1 MRYEIKWAQGAV
13 KDIRRLDNPLVVRI
27 TRAIEAFAETGRG
40 DVKRLTNADGAY
52 RLRVGEWRVLFR
64 LPLVEAEAER
74 SLSLTGSHGSSP
86 VSSCLVPHVTM
97 IHQST

>member
-64 LPLVEAEAER
+64 LVHADIQIMLIQAVLPRGEVYKR
-74 SLSLTGSHGSSP
+74 
-86 VSSCLVPHVTM
+86 
-97 IHQST
+97 

>member
-1 MRYEIKWAQGAV
+1 LRYEIKWAQGAV
-13 KDIRRLDNPLVVRI
+13 KDIRRLDNPLIVRI

-64 LPLVEAEAER
+64 LVHTDIQIMLIQAVLPRGEAYKR
-74 SLSLTGSHGSSP
+74 
-86 VSSCLVPHVTM
+86 
-97 IHQST
+97 

>member
-13 KDIRRLDNPLVVRI
+13 KDIRRLDNPLIVRI

-40 DVKRLTNADGAY
+40 DGKRLTNADGAY

-64 LPLVEAEAER
+64 LVHTDIQIMLIQAVLPRGEAYKR
-74 SLSLTGSHGSSP
+74 
-86 VSSCLVPHVTM
+86 
-97 IHQST
+97 

>member
-27 TRAIEAFAETGRG
+27 ARAIEAFAETGRG

-64 LPLVEAEAER
+64 LVHTDIQIMLIQAVLPRGEAYKR
-74 SLSLTGSHGSSP
+74 
-86 VSSCLVPHVTM
+86 
-97 IHQST
+97 

>member
-64 LPLVEAEAER
+64 LVHTDIQVMLIQAVLPRGEAYKR
-74 SLSLTGSHGSSP
+74 
-86 VSSCLVPHVTM
+86 
-97 IHQST
+97 

>member
-64 LPLVEAEAER
+64 LVHTDIQIMLIQAVLPRGEVYKR
-74 SLSLTGSHGSSP
+74 
-86 VSSCLVPHVTM
+86 
-97 IHQST
+97 

>member
-13 KDIRRLDNPLVVRI
+13 KDIRRLDNPLIVRI

-64 LPLVEAEAER
+64 LVHTDIQIMLIQAVLPRGEAYKR
-74 SLSLTGSHGSSP
+74 
-86 VSSCLVPHVTM
+86 
-97 IHQST
+97 